1 MGIGFGD
8 RSVDYHAA
16 PSNGSGFFVAIIDH
30 RSGPVRFGSIRSWG
44 RSGPVMGHGAWADGR
59 MGHGAWADGAWAD
72 GRMGGWAVM
81 PGKKAG
87 DAGPTPAPPFFSLSI
102 YIAPHEIFWPFWLKN
117 KVLTSD
123 NKAVRNSGMTLNYL

>member
-59 MGHGAWADGAWAD
+59 MG
-72 GRMGGWAVM
+72 
-81 PGKKAG
+81 G
-87 DAGPTPAPPFFSLSI
+87 DAREKSGGRRPDPGPPFSISLSI
-102 YIAPHEIFWPFWLKN
+102 
-117 KVLTSD
+117 
-123 NKAVRNSGMTLNYL
+123 

>member
-59 MGHGAWADGAWAD
+59 MGHGAWADG
-72 GRMGGWAVM
+72 RMGGWGM
-81 PGKKAG
+81 GGWGMGGWGMGGWGMGG
-87 DAGPTPAPPFFSLSI
+87 DAREKSGGRRPDPGPPFSISLSI
-102 YIAPHEIFWPFWLKN
+102 
-117 KVLTSD
+117 
-123 NKAVRNSGMTLNYL
+123 